1 MRQQRGFTLLEIL
14 VAVFITSML
23 ALGVW
28 QLMNTLLAARDGV
41 DRVSGEFQRVQ
52 RAVTLFERD
61 VFQALN
67 RSVRDGFGDR
77 RPALS
82 SRISDSDLRLTRQ
95 GWRNPLGERRSEL
108 QRVAWEYDELDQ
120 VLTRRYWVVL
130 DRAQDSE
137 AREQT
142 LLEDLESVE
151 FRFMGEGDNWID
163 DWPEDEQAGAQDD
176 EALAQGLPRAV
187 EMTIEHER
195 FGVIRRVVDLG
206 GFDPQAIPQEMPED
220 GAGDEGDAGEPEE
233 GIQP

>member
-1 MRQQRGFTLLEIL
+1 MRRQRGFTLLEIL

-67 RSVRDGFGDR
+67 RPVRDGFGDR
-77 RPALS
+77 RAALS
-82 SRISDSDLRLTRQ
+82 SRIADSELRLTRQ

-137 AREQT
+137 AREQQ
-142 LLEDLESVE
+142 LLQDLESVE
-151 FRFMGEGDNWID
+151 FRFMGEGENWLD
-163 DWPEDEQAGAQDD
+163 DWPENGQRGGREGTGSP
-176 EALAQGLPRAV
+176 AQGMPRAV
-187 EMTIEHER
+187 EMTIEHNR
-195 FGVIRRVVDLG
+195 FGTIRRVIDLG
-206 GFDPQAIPQEMPED
+206 GFNPEAMPPGVPAEEAEDP
-220 GAGDEGDAGEPEE
+220 EGGM
-233 GIQP
+233 QP

>member
-14 VAVFITSML
+14 VAVFITSLL

-52 RAVTLFERD
+52 RVVTLFERD

-67 RSVRDGFGDR
+67 RPVRDGFGDQ

-82 SRISDSDLRLTRQ
+82 SRIADSDLRLTRQ

-137 AREQT
+137 AREQQM
-142 LLEDLESVE
+142 LQDLESVE
-151 FRFMGEGDNWID
+151 FRFMGEGDDWLDN
-163 DWPEDEQAGAQDD
+163 WPENGQTETGGPDGPASGM
-176 EALAQGLPRAV
+176 PRAV
-187 EMTIEHER
+187 EMTIEHDR
-195 FGVIRRVVDLG
+195 FGTIRRVVDLG
-206 GFDPQAIPQEMPED
+206 GFDPEAIPRGIP
-220 GAGDEGDAGEPEE
+220 GEESDDPEE
-233 GIQP
+233 GMQP

>member
-1 MRQQRGFTLLEIL
+1 MRQQRGFTLLEVL

-41 DRVSGEFQRVQ
+41 DRVSGEFQKVQ

-61 VFQALN
+61 VFQAID
-67 RSVRDGFGDR
+67 RPVRDGFGDR
-77 RPALS
+77 RMALS
-82 SRISDSDLRLTRQ
+82 SRISASNLRLTRQ

-137 AREQT
+137 AREQQ

-151 FRFMGEGDNWID
+151 FRFIGEGDSWLD
-163 DWPEDEQAGAQDD
+163 DWPDAERSRARGEDAGSA
-176 EALAQGLPRAV
+176 GLPRAV

-206 GFDPQAIPQEMPED
+206 GFDPQAVQREAD
-220 GAGDEGDAGEPEE
+220 GDELEE
-233 GIQP
+233 GMQP

>member
-67 RSVRDGFGDR
+67 RPVRDGFGDR
-77 RPALS
+77 RAALS
-82 SRISDSDLRLTRQ
+82 SRIADSDLRLTRQ

-137 AREQT
+137 AREQQ
-142 LLEDLESVE
+142 LLEDLESVA
-151 FRFMGEGDNWID
+151 FRFMGEEDNWLD
-163 DWPEDEQAGAQDD
+163 DWPADGQGDGGA
-176 EALAQGLPRAV
+176 APGMPRAV
-187 EMTIEHER
+187 EMTIEHDR
-195 FGVIRRVVDLG
+195 FGTIRRVVDLG
-206 GFDPQAIPQEMPED
+206 GFDPEAIPREIPGEESD
-220 GAGDEGDAGEPEE
+220 DLEGGM
-233 GIQP
+233 QP

>member
-67 RSVRDGFGDR
+67 RPVRDGFGDR
-77 RPALS
+77 RAALS
-82 SRISDSDLRLTRQ
+82 SRIADSDLRLTRQ

-137 AREQT
+137 AREQQ
-142 LLEDLESVE
+142 LLEDLESVA
-151 FRFMGEGDNWID
+151 FRFMGEEDNWLD
-163 DWPEDEQAGAQDD
+163 DWPADGQGDGGA
-176 EALAQGLPRAV
+176 APGMPRAV
-187 EMTIEHER
+187 EMTIEHDR
-195 FGVIRRVVDLG
+195 FGTIRRVVDLG
-206 GFDPQAIPQEMPED
+206 GFDPGAIPRGLP
-220 GAGDEGDAGEPEE
+220 GEESDDPQ
-233 GIQP
+233 GGMQP